1 MVVVAIVLNN
11 ESSQNA
17 LVSSD
22 RARALLLIADDVG
35 ENRIR
40 EFQLLSEAGGYE
52 VINTVIQRRRPD
64 TRYYLGI
71 GKLSEVESLIDS
83 FKPDVVITY
92 HQLNP
97 IQYVNLER
105 RLRTRVMDRVLLILE
120 IFGRRA
126 GSKEA
131 KLQIELTRLR
141 LEIPR
146 VREFIRLAKMGE
158 QIGFYGG
165 GEYAIEA
172 YYRYMM
178 RRIAHIRRELNA
190 IKRRRESLVI
200 RRKDYGLPQVA
211 LTGYTSAGKTTLF
224 NRLTKENKYV
234 DGKPFATLDTYSRL
248 VNFNGVNAILTD
260 TIGFIDDIPP
270 LLIES
275 FYATI
280 AEVLNA
286 DLILFMLDVSDD
298 YQEFSRKFVS
308 SAKIFNDLG
317 ISRTSVLPILNKID
331 LTNGIDITDKLNLV
345 ESEFSN
351 YVIIS
356 AKAGIGIDDLK
367 NAIRSRLE
375 PLIISKKRVR

>member
-1 MVVVAIVLNN
+1 MVN
-11 ESSQNA
+11 
-17 LVSSD
+17 
-22 RARALLLIADDVG
+22 RARALLLVADDVG

-52 VINTVIQRRRPD
+52 VLDTIVQRRRPD

-71 GKLSEVESLIDS
+71 GKLSYVESLIGS
-83 FKPDVVITY
+83 LRPDVVITY

-105 RLRTRVMDRVLLILE
+105 RLRVRVMDRILLILE
-120 IFGRRA
+120 IFERRA
-126 GSKEA
+126 GSREA

-146 VREFIRLAKMGE
+146 IREFIRLAKMGE

-172 YYRYMM
+172 YYRHMV
-178 RRIAHIRRELNA
+178 RRAAHIRRELNA
-190 IKRRRESLVI
+190 IRKRREMLVL

-224 NRLTKENKYV
+224 NRLAREDKYV

-260 TIGFIDDIPP
+260 TIGFIDDLPP

-286 DLILFMLDVSDD
+286 DLVLFMMDVSDD
-298 YQEFSRKFVS
+298 YQEFTRKFVS
-308 SAKIFNDLG
+308 SVRIFNDLG
-317 ISRTSVLPILNKID
+317 IPRSKVLPILNKVD
-331 LTNGIDITDKLNLV
+331 LTDGIDISDKVSLV
-345 ESEFSN
+345 KGEFGS
-351 YVIIS
+351 YVLIS
-356 AKAGIGIDDLK
+356 AKTGVGIDDLRS
-367 NAIRSRLE
+367 AVRSRLE
-375 PLIISKKRVR
+375 PLIAREELGDNNRKSF

>member
-1 MVVVAIVLNN
+1 M
-11 ESSQNA
+11 
-17 LVSSD
+17 
-22 RARALLLIADDVG
+22 LIADDVG

-52 VINTVIQRRRPD
+52 VLDTIIQRRKPD

-71 GKLSEVESLIDS
+71 GKLGEVESLVKS
-83 FKPDVVITY
+83 LRPDAVITY

-105 RLRTRVMDRVLLILE
+105 RLRVKVMDRILLILE
-120 IFGRRA
+120 IFERRA

-190 IKRRRESLVI
+190 IKRRREMLVV
-200 RRKDYGLPQVA
+200 RRRDYGLPQVA

-224 NRLTKENKYV
+224 NRLARESKYV

-248 VNFNGVNAILTD
+248 VNFNGLNAILTD
-260 TIGFIDDIPP
+260 TIGFIDDLPP

-286 DLILFMLDVSDD
+286 DLILFMIDVSDD
-298 YQEFSRKFVS
+298 YQEFSRKFMS
-308 SAKIFNDLG
+308 SIKIFNDLG
-317 ISRTSVLPILNKID
+317 IPRTRILPVLNKVD
-331 LTNGIDITDKLNLV
+331 LMDGVNINDKISLV
-345 ESEFSN
+345 KGEFGD
-351 YVIIS
+351 YVLIS
-356 AKAGIGIDDLK
+356 AKTGIGIDDLR
-367 NAIRSRLE
+367 NAVRSRLE
-375 PLIISKKRVR
+375 PLMVSRRYGNSKDF

>member
-1 MVVVAIVLNN
+1 VNSRAI
-11 ESSQNA
+11 
-17 LVSSD
+17 
-22 RARALLLIADDVG
+22 LLIADDIE
-35 ENRIR
+35 ENKIR
-40 EFQLLSEAGGYE
+40 EFELLTEAGGY
-52 VINTVIQRRRPD
+52 TVLDTIIQRRRPD
-64 TRYYLGI
+64 SRYYLGL
-71 GKLSEVESLIDS
+71 GKLNEIEKMVKDL
-83 FKPDVVITY
+83 KPDVVITY

-105 RLRTRVMDRVLLILE
+105 KLRTRVMDRVWLILE
-120 IFGRRA
+120 IFEKRA

-172 YYRYMM
+172 YYRHM
-178 RRIAHIRRELNA
+178 IRRASSIRRTLER
-190 IKRRRESLVI
+190 IRRRRESLVM

-224 NRLTKENKYV
+224 NRLAREVKYV

-248 VNFNGVNAILTD
+248 VYFDGINAILTD
-260 TIGFIDDIPP
+260 TIGFIDDLPP

-286 DLILFMLDVSDD
+286 DLILFMMDVSDY
-298 YQEFSRKFVS
+298 YQEFYRKFMS
-308 SAKIFNDLG
+308 SLRVFTDLG
-317 ISRTSVLPILNKID
+317 IPRDKVLPVLNKID
-331 LTNGIDITDKLNLV
+331 LVDGSSIDDKLALV
-345 ESEFSN
+345 KQWFSE
-351 YVIIS
+351 YVMIS
-356 AKAGIGIDDLK
+356 AKLGVGIDELRK
-367 NAIRSRLE
+367 AVRGRLE
-375 PLIISKKRVR
+375 ALNNRKNEISKE

>member
-1 MVVVAIVLNN
+1 MGNN
-11 ESSQNA
+11 
-17 LVSSD
+17 
-22 RARALLLIADDVG
+22 RAKALLLVADDVG

-52 VINTVIQRRRPD
+52 VLDTIIQRRRPD

-71 GKLSEVESLIDS
+71 GKLGEVESLVRS
-83 FKPDVVITY
+83 LGPDVVITY

-105 RLRTRVMDRVLLILE
+105 RLKVRVMDRILLILE
-120 IFGRRA
+120 IFERRA

-178 RRIAHIRRELNA
+178 RRVAHIRRELSA
-190 IKRRRESLVI
+190 IKKRREMLVIKRR
-200 RRKDYGLPQVA
+200 DYGLPQVA

-224 NRLTKENKYV
+224 NRLARESKYV

-248 VNFNGVNAILTD
+248 VNFNGLNAILTD
-260 TIGFIDDIPP
+260 TIGFIDDLPP

-286 DLILFMLDVSDD
+286 DLVLFMMDISDD
-298 YQEFSRKFVS
+298 YREFSRKFMS
-308 SAKIFNDLG
+308 SLKIFNDLG
-317 ISRTSVLPILNKID
+317 ISRTKILPVLNKVD
-331 LTNGIDITDKLNLV
+331 LMDGIDINDKIGLV
-345 ESEFSN
+345 ESEFGN
-351 YVIIS
+351 YVLIS
-356 AKAGIGIDDLK
+356 AKTGVGIDDLRD
-367 NAIRSRLE
+367 AVRSRLE
-375 PLIISKKRVR
+375 PLVVNKRYGNSKNFNPIG

>member
-1 MVVVAIVLNN
+1 M
-11 ESSQNA
+11 
-17 LVSSD
+17 
-22 RARALLLIADDVG
+22 LIADDVG
-35 ENRIR
+35 ENRVR

-52 VINTVIQRRRPD
+52 VLDTIIQRRKPD

-71 GKLSEVESLIDS
+71 GKLGEVESLVKS
-83 FKPDVVITY
+83 LRPDAVITY

-105 RLRTRVMDRVLLILE
+105 RLRVKVMDRILLILE
-120 IFGRRA
+120 IFERRA

-178 RRIAHIRRELNA
+178 RRVAHIRRELNA
-190 IKRRRESLVI
+190 IKRRREMLVV
-200 RRKDYGLPQVA
+200 RRRDYGLPQVA

-224 NRLTKENKYV
+224 NRLARESKYV

-248 VNFNGVNAILTD
+248 VNFNGLNAILTD
-260 TIGFIDDIPP
+260 TIGFIDDLPP

-286 DLILFMLDVSDD
+286 DLILFMIDVSDD
-298 YQEFSRKFVS
+298 YQEFSRKFMS
-308 SAKIFNDLG
+308 SIKIFNDLG
-317 ISRTSVLPILNKID
+317 IPRTRILPVLNKVD
-331 LTNGIDITDKLNLV
+331 LMDGVNINDKISLV
-345 ESEFSN
+345 KGEFGD
-351 YVIIS
+351 YVLIS
-356 AKAGIGIDDLK
+356 ARTGIGIDDLR
-367 NAIRSRLE
+367 NAVRNRLE
-375 PLIISKKRVR
+375 PLMISRRYGNSKDF

>member
-1 MVVVAIVLNN
+1 MPQVSPPVVNKAI
-11 ESSQNA
+11 
-17 LVSSD
+17 
-22 RARALLLIADDVG
+22 LLIADDVE

-52 VINTVIQRRRPD
+52 VIEAIIQRRKPD
-64 TRYYLGI
+64 SRYYLGV
-71 GKLSEVESLIDS
+71 GKLNEVESIVKAS
-83 FKPDVVITY
+83 VPDAVITY

-105 RLRTRVMDRVLLILE
+105 RLRTKVIDRVLLILE
-120 IFGRRA
+120 IFEKRA

-146 VREFIRLAKMGE
+146 VREIIRFAKMGE

-165 GEYAIEA
+165 GEYAVEA
-172 YYRYMM
+172 YYRHMI
-178 RRIAHIRRELNA
+178 RRASHIRRELET
-190 IKRRRESLVI
+190 IRRRREMLVT
-200 RRKDYGLPQVA
+200 RRRDYGLPQVA

-224 NRLTKENKYV
+224 NKLARENKYV

-260 TIGFIDDIPP
+260 TIGFIDDLPP

-286 DLILFMLDVSDD
+286 DLVLFMMDISDE
-298 YQEFSRKFVS
+298 YQEFSRKFMS
-308 SAKIFNDLG
+308 SVGIFSDLG
-317 ISRTSVLPILNKID
+317 ISKSKILPVLNKID
-331 LTNGIDITDKLNLV
+331 LASELDIKDKVDLV
-345 ESEFSN
+345 RREFN
-351 YVIIS
+351 DYVMIS
-356 AKAGIGIDDLK
+356 ARAGIGINDLK
-367 NAIRSRLE
+367 GTIRGMLERL
-375 PLIISKKRVR
+375 IVSNRYRNSKE

>member
-1 MVVVAIVLNN
+1 MSNSKAK
-11 ESSQNA
+11 
-17 LVSSD
+17 
-22 RARALLLIADDVG
+22 ALLLIADDVG
-35 ENRIR
+35 ENRIK

-52 VINTVIQRRRPD
+52 VLDTIIQRRRPD

-71 GKLSEVESLIDS
+71 GKLGEVESLVKS
-83 FKPDVVITY
+83 LRPDAVITY

-105 RLRTRVMDRVLLILE
+105 RLRVRVMDRILLILE
-120 IFGRRA
+120 IFEKRA

-190 IKRRRESLVI
+190 IRRRREMLVV
-200 RRKDYGLPQVA
+200 RRRDYGLPQVA

-224 NRLTKENKYV
+224 NRLAKESKYV

-248 VNFNGVNAILTD
+248 VNFNGLNAILTD
-260 TIGFIDDIPP
+260 TIGFIDDLPP

-286 DLILFMLDVSDD
+286 DLILFMVDVSDD
-298 YQEFSRKFVS
+298 YQEFSRKFMS
-308 SAKIFNDLG
+308 SIKIFDDLG
-317 ISRTSVLPILNKID
+317 IPRTRVLPVLNKVD
-331 LTNGIDITDKLNLV
+331 LMDSVSINDKISLV
-345 ESEFSN
+345 KSEFGD
-351 YVIIS
+351 YVLIS
-356 AKAGIGIDDLK
+356 AKTGVGIDDLRDTV
-367 NAIRSRLE
+367 RSRLE
-375 PLIISKKRVR
+375 PLMVGRRYGNSKNFLTQ

>member
-1 MVVVAIVLNN
+1 M
-11 ESSQNA
+11 
-17 LVSSD
+17 LV
-22 RARALLLIADDVG
+22 ADDVG

-52 VINTVIQRRRPD
+52 VLDTIIQRRRPD

-71 GKLSEVESLIDS
+71 GKLGEVESLVRS
-83 FKPDVVITY
+83 LGPDVVITY

-105 RLRTRVMDRVLLILE
+105 RLKVRVMDRILLILE
-120 IFGRRA
+120 IFERRA

-178 RRIAHIRRELNA
+178 RRVAHIRRELSA
-190 IKRRRESLVI
+190 IKKRREMLVIKRR
-200 RRKDYGLPQVA
+200 DYGLPQVA

-224 NRLTKENKYV
+224 NRLARESKYV

-248 VNFNGVNAILTD
+248 VNFNGLNAILTD
-260 TIGFIDDIPP
+260 TIGFIDDLPP

-286 DLILFMLDVSDD
+286 DLVLFMMDISDD
-298 YQEFSRKFVS
+298 YREFSRKFMS
-308 SAKIFNDLG
+308 SLKIFNDLG
-317 ISRTSVLPILNKID
+317 ISRTKILPVLNKVD
-331 LTNGIDITDKLNLV
+331 LMDGIDINDKIGLV
-345 ESEFSN
+345 ESEFGN
-351 YVIIS
+351 YVLIS
-356 AKAGIGIDDLK
+356 AKTGVGIDDLRD
-367 NAIRSRLE
+367 AVRSRLE
-375 PLIISKKRVR
+375 PLVVNKRYGNSKNFNPIG

>member
-1 MVVVAIVLNN
+1 MVNKAI
-11 ESSQNA
+11 
-17 LVSSD
+17 
-22 RARALLLIADDVG
+22 LLIADDVG

-52 VINTVIQRRRPD
+52 VIETIIQRRKPD
-64 TRYYLGI
+64 SRYYLGI
-71 GKLSEVESLIDS
+71 GKLNEVETMVKALV
-83 FKPDVVITY
+83 PDAVITY

-105 RLRTRVMDRVLLILE
+105 RLRTKVIDRVLLILE
-120 IFGRRA
+120 IFEGRV

-146 VREFIRLAKMGE
+146 VREVIRFAKMGE

-165 GEYAIEA
+165 GEYAVEA
-172 YYRYMM
+172 YYRHMV
-178 RRIAHIRRELNA
+178 RRASRIRRELET
-190 IKRRRESLVI
+190 IRRRREMLVT

-224 NRLTKENKYV
+224 NKLTRENKYV

-248 VNFNGVNAILTD
+248 VNFNGINAILTD
-260 TIGFIDDIPP
+260 TIGFIDDLPP

-286 DLILFMLDVSDD
+286 DLVLFMMDISDE
-298 YQEFSRKFVS
+298 YQEFSRKFLS
-308 SAKIFNDLG
+308 SVGIFSDLG
-317 ISRTSVLPILNKID
+317 ISKSKILPVLNKID
-331 LTNGIDITDKLNLV
+331 LANELNIEDKVDLV
-345 ESEFSN
+345 KQEFSN
-351 YVIIS
+351 YVMIS
-356 AKAGIGIDDLK
+356 AKAGIGINGLK
-367 NAIRSRLE
+367 GTIRGMLE
-375 PLIISKKRVR
+375 RLIISNRYGNSKD

>member
-1 MVVVAIVLNN
+1 M
-11 ESSQNA
+11 
-17 LVSSD
+17 LVSNSK
-22 RARALLLIADDVG
+22 AKALLLIADDVG
-35 ENRIR
+35 ENRIK

-52 VINTVIQRRRPD
+52 VLDTIIQRRRPD

-71 GKLSEVESLIDS
+71 GKLGEVESLVKS
-83 FKPDVVITY
+83 LRPDAVITY

-105 RLRTRVMDRVLLILE
+105 RLRVRVMDRILLILE
-120 IFGRRA
+120 IFEKRA

-190 IKRRRESLVI
+190 IRRRREMLVV
-200 RRKDYGLPQVA
+200 RRRDYGLPQVA

-224 NRLTKENKYV
+224 NRLAKESKYV

-248 VNFNGVNAILTD
+248 VNFNGLNAILTD
-260 TIGFIDDIPP
+260 TIGFIDDLPP

-286 DLILFMLDVSDD
+286 DLILFMVDVSDD
-298 YQEFSRKFVS
+298 YQEFSRKFMS
-308 SAKIFNDLG
+308 SIKIFDDLG
-317 ISRTSVLPILNKID
+317 IPRTRVLPVLNKVD
-331 LTNGIDITDKLNLV
+331 LMDSVSINDKISLV
-345 ESEFSN
+345 KSEFGD
-351 YVIIS
+351 YVLIS
-356 AKAGIGIDDLK
+356 AKTGVGIDDLRDTV
-367 NAIRSRLE
+367 RSRLE
-375 PLIISKKRVR
+375 PLMVGRRYGNSKNFLTQ

>member
-1 MVVVAIVLNN
+1 MNSRAI
-11 ESSQNA
+11 
-17 LVSSD
+17 
-22 RARALLLIADDVG
+22 LLIADDIE
-35 ENRIR
+35 ENKIR
-40 EFQLLSEAGGYE
+40 EFELLTEAGGY
-52 VINTVIQRRRPD
+52 TVLDTIIQRRRPD
-64 TRYYLGI
+64 SRYYLGL
-71 GKLSEVESLIDS
+71 GKLNEIEKMVKDL
-83 FKPDVVITY
+83 KPDVVITY

-105 RLRTRVMDRVLLILE
+105 KLRTRVMDRVWLILE
-120 IFGRRA
+120 IFEKRA

-172 YYRYMM
+172 YYRHM
-178 RRIAHIRRELNA
+178 IRRASSIRRTLER
-190 IKRRRESLVI
+190 IRRRRESLVM

-224 NRLTKENKYV
+224 NRLAREVKYV

-248 VNFNGVNAILTD
+248 VYFDGINAILTD
-260 TIGFIDDIPP
+260 TIGFIDDLPP

-286 DLILFMLDVSDD
+286 DLILFMMDVSDY
-298 YQEFSRKFVS
+298 YQEFYRKFMS
-308 SAKIFNDLG
+308 SLRVFTDLG
-317 ISRTSVLPILNKID
+317 IPRDKVLPVLNKID
-331 LTNGIDITDKLNLV
+331 LVDGSNIDDKLALV
-345 ESEFSN
+345 KQWFSE
-351 YVIIS
+351 YVMIS
-356 AKAGIGIDDLK
+356 AKLGVGIDELRK
-367 NAIRSRLE
+367 AVRGRLE
-375 PLIISKKRVR
+375 ALNNRKNEISKE